1 MTDIQTS
8 PTERSPELASPE
20 LGYAGYC
27 GLFPEWGGIITR
39 QVDMAYYDQSIQD
52 PAFLSI
58 PIRGVDVPVMS
69 PVSKS
74 QLVDGKYFEGREEFS
89 GRDIFFIN
97 FPSGL
102 DDSEITDVAGKV
114 RTVVEA
120 IRSSG
125 ESDSGSVFVFDY
137 GGEGDPDSID
147 PGYSRLVTESL
158 GVNVD
163 DINEIGRQRY
173 FAGKLINPSETSVVE
188 GLSDKSLA
196 ESFDEV
202 KQLDKPD
209 LPGELIDYMER
220 TSAVTGDK
228 IDDDMIETAWK
239 MYVSEFSSFSEETP
253 SKEMLDREE
262 FSRILKDPATTAF
275 YLQEGEE
282 IVSMCVMSSNLDL
295 FDWLNTTNISDK
307 YPEESQAGN
316 IFEFPFI
323 FTKLEMQGVHNMI
336 NLVSVVTSVLRH
348 RGDEI
353 VAVFDCCGKTR
364 EMVPRIVE
372 AAVDRVGS
380 TMEGLT
386 SDNRETTPLAT
397 QVYCYV

>member
-1 MTDIQTS
+1 MWT
-8 PTERSPELASPE
+8 
-20 LGYAGYC
+20 
-27 GLFPEWGGIITR
+27 
-39 QVDMAYYDQSIQD
+39 
-52 PAFLSI
+52 
-58 PIRGVDVPVMS
+58 
-69 PVSKS
+69 
-74 QLVDGKYFEGREEFS
+74 
-89 GRDIFFIN
+89 
-97 FPSGL
+97 
-102 DDSEITDVAGKV
+102 
-114 RTVVEA
+114 
-120 IRSSG
+120 
-125 ESDSGSVFVFDY
+125 
-137 GGEGDPDSID
+137 
-147 PGYSRLVTESL
+147 
-158 GVNVD
+158 
-163 DINEIGRQRY
+163 IGRQRY